1 MGKKEKNNIDNFYL
15 RDACEADLPLLRQ
28 LFAEEG
34 FGDLSSVENV
44 RVAATRDN
52 VMYGALRCEQGSDGA
67 WYVRPVVVFDA
78 MHRHGVGQA
87 LLNDALKRH
96 ADLRLS
102 SRGAIGPFYESCGM
116 QKCSWSD
123 IAPEFARECQ
133 ELCPDYKTCAPQP
146 YRSAPVEHTLTFL
159 GTSSGCG
166 VPAFFCHCP
175 ACEDARKDPKKRRG
189 CTGVVVQGRGTLLI
203 DAPPDLRHQLNREH
217 VDRID
222 ELFLTHA
229 HFDHMG
235 GLGELEY
242 FIRLHCLDKL
252 PFRGSADALAGA
264 FEEFSYMQDI
274 FSEDAIKPY
283 ELREFDGLTI
293 QALPVKHCKGSFG
306 YLLQTQKGTRT
317 FYAPDTAELESKVI
331 EILQGVDNLIMD
343 ATFWK
348 NRGTHTTHHLV
359 KDTID
364 EGINLLNAKKIY
376 LQHLAPHMCD
386 PGVDEIKEIY
396 KYAAQFGGRVIV
408 AEDGMKVQL

>member
-1 MGKKEKNNIDNFYL
+1 MSNEQKSRIEKFYI
-15 RDACEADLPLLRQ
+15 RNARTEDLPLLRQ

-52 VMYGALRCEQGSDGA
+52 IMYGAIRCEKGSNHA
-67 WYVRPVVVFDA
+67 WYVRPIVVFDS
-78 MHRHGVGQA
+78 MQGHGVGKA
-87 LLNDALKRH
+87 LLNDALKQH
-96 ADLRLS
+96 VDLRLS
-102 SRGAIGPFYESCGM
+102 SRGEIGPFYESCGM
-116 QKCSWSD
+116 QKCFWED
-123 IAPEFARECQ
+123 IAPEFARECK
-133 ELCPDYKTCAPQP
+133 ELCPDYKECAPQP
-146 YRSAPVEHTLTFL
+146 YRSIPAKHTLTFL

-175 ACEDARKDPKKRRG
+175 ACEEARKDPTKRRG

-222 ELFLTHA
+222 EFFLTHA

-242 FIRLHCLDKL
+242 YIRLHCLDKL
-252 PFRGSADALAGA
+252 PFRGSSEAIKGA

-274 FSEDAIKPY
+274 FEKDEIKPY
-283 ELREFDGLTI
+283 GIREFDGILI
-293 QALPVKHCKGSFG
+293 QALPVKHCPGSFG
-306 YLLQTQKGTRT
+306 YLLKTPYANT
-317 FYAPDTAELESKVI
+317 FYAPDTAQLEDRVI

-348 NRGTHTTHHLV
+348 NRGTHITHHLV
-359 KDTID
+359 KETID
-364 EGINLLNAKKIY
+364 EGINLLHAQKIY

-386 PGVDEIKEIY
+386 EGVNEIEEIY

-408 AEDGMKVQL
+408 AEDGMKVQI